1 MTNVFDE
8 ISPITKEQTVM
19 VDVDSSGMKHRL
31 CMKSGYA
38 TNDKLMNGSEHTI
51 KSLLNSSVLVNNF
64 KIIDEQGYVWIP
76 MNSSTNHAAILPV
89 EDKDDDTTFN
99 WAVCPISKYFDD
111 YFNPENPN
119 EKYGYK
125 IDFEN
130 CSLFPMMDFI
140 EAFETFLYKNLSA

>member
-1 MTNVFDE
+1 MTNTFDE

-19 VDVDSSGMKHRL
+19 VDVDSSGVKHKL

-38 TNDKLMNGSEHTI
+38 TNDRLINDSEYTI
-51 KSLLNSSVLVNNF
+51 ESLSKSPALVNNF
-64 KIIDEQGYVWIP
+64 KIVDDEGYVWIP

-89 EDKDDDTTFN
+89 EDKDDETTFN
-99 WAVCPISKYFDD
+99 WAVCPITKSSED

-125 IDFEN
+125 IDFDN
-130 CSLFPMMDFI
+130 CTLFPMMDFI